1 MNGATLVGYKEIT
14 SRKGEFTIA
23 YVVYQPDG
31 EGIGQACKDIFLQGH
46 PLKEKM
52 VGSAVNVFFDIGS
65 GRVSKIEAA

>member
-14 SRKGEFTIA
+14 SRIA